1 MSNFTKNY
9 INAIDYD
16 FSLQRRLEN
25 YKTLREILSKYNEL
39 KLDKQEL
46 TYMYPLLVDSG
57 NELRTYLKENNIY
70 AIKLWPNVLWN
81 GATQDEINR
90 VDNMILLPI
99 DQRYSINEMDY
110 IISTVDRYYTKYK
123 RKVK

>member
-16 FSLQRRLEN
+16 FSLKRRLEN
-25 YKTLREILSKYNEL
+25 YKMLREMLSKYN
-39 KLDKQEL
+39 KLQLDEQEL

-57 NELRTYLKENNIY
+57 NKLRNYLKENNIY

-81 GATQDEINR
+81 GANQDEINR

-99 DQRYSINEMDY
+99 DQRYSINEMNY
-110 IISTVDRYYTKYK
+110 IISTIDKYYYKSK